1 VSIHLADEMLSH
13 DHLQREVLRYAPP
26 VYITAREATADDV
39 IPLSEPITG
48 RDGKTIDS
56 LFVKRGQQIMVGIYC
71 VNRSKKLFGEDAD
84 IFRPERWL
92 DGTLSNLNKDKNGG
106 GSELSYTA
114 WGDMMTFL
122 AGPRGCIGY
131 RFSLAEI
138 RTLTTAL
145 IANFEFLERD
155 EGGTPIV
162 SWR

>member
-1 VSIHLADEMLSH
+1 M
-13 DHLQREVLRYAPP
+13 
-26 VYITAREATADDV
+26 DDV
-39 IPLSEPITG
+39 IPLSEAVTG
-48 RDGKTIDS
+48 RDGQSVSS
-56 LFVKRGQQIMVGIYC
+56 LVVKKGQQVMIGIYC
-71 VNRSKKLFGEDAD
+71 VNRSPKLFGDDAAK
-84 IFRPERWL
+84 FRPERWL
-92 DGTLSNLNKDKNGG
+92 DGSLSNKNNKN

-162 SWR
+162 GVVSSSTIRHVIYLFYLLSHTKCESED